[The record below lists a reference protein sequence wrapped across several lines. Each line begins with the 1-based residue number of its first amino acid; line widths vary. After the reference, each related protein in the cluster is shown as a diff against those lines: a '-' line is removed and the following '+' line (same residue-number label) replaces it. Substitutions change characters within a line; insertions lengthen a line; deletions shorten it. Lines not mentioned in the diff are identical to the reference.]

1 MSQYAKKFNEIL
13 KVMKN
18 KIELLAPAGNME
30 KLKTALYF
38 GADAVYMGGHN
49 FSLRSFSQNFSDDEI
64 FEAVKYTHNA
74 DKKIYITVNIFAR
87 DKDFDQ
93 MKEYLSVL
101 SNAEVDAVIV
111 SDLGVMDMV
120 LKDFPKLDVHISTQ
134 ANTTN
139 ARTIDFYARQGAKRV
154 ILARELTLDEI
165 KAIKDNLKTDIEI
178 EAFVHGAMC
187 ISYSGRCLLSN
198 YFTGRDSNR
207 GECVQSCRWEYQI
220 TEKSRNTQ
228 PLDIFEDEKGTYI
241 LNSKD
246 LNMLEYLDKLADAG
260 ISSFKIEGRMKT
272 AYYVATITN
281 AYKRAMNILKDS
293 NQYNLQQHIIEEP
306 SKTSHRE
313 FSTGFYFNQPQQCY
327 SSSRTVQNYDFVGIV
342 KGYIENKIIVEQR
355 NRFCVGDELEVLSPS
370 NMFLKK
376 IKIEKMWN
384 EQGEEIIIADKVQ
397 KDVYILTELKLKS
410 GDILRKK
417 SDSNNF

>member
-49 FSLRSFSQNFSDDEI
+49 FSLRSFSQNFSEDEI
-64 FEAVKYTHNA
+64 FEAVKYTHTA
-74 DKKIYITVNIFAR
+74 GKKLYITVNIFAR

-93 MKEYLSVL
+93 MKEYLSL
-101 SNAEVDAVIV
+101 LNDAGVDAVIV

-120 LKDFPKLDVHISTQ
+120 LTHFPKLDVHISTQ

-139 ARTIDFYARQGAKRV
+139 SRTIDFYAKQGAKRV

-165 KAIKDNLKTDIEI
+165 KEIKDNLKTNIEI

-220 TEKSRNTQ
+220 TEKSRHNQ
-228 PLDIFEDEKGTYI
+228 PLDISEDEKGTYI

-246 LNMLEYLDKLADAG
+246 LNMLEYLDKLASAG

-272 AYYVATITN
+272 AYYVATVTN
-281 AYKRAMNILKDS
+281 AYKRAMDILNSGKK
-293 NQYNLQQHIIEEP
+293 YNLPQYIIEEP

-327 SSSRTVQNYDFVGIV
+327 NSSRTVQNYDFVAIV
-342 KGYIENKIIVEQR
+342 KGCTDGKILVEQR
-355 NRFCVGDELEVLSPS
+355 NKFCVGDELEILSPS
-370 NMFLKK
+370 DMFLKT
-376 IKIEKMWN
+376 IKIEKMRN
-384 EQGEEIIIADKVQ
+384 EYGEEIKAADKVQ
-397 KDVYILTELKLKS
+397 KDIYISTDLKLNT

-417 SDSNNF
+417 SNN